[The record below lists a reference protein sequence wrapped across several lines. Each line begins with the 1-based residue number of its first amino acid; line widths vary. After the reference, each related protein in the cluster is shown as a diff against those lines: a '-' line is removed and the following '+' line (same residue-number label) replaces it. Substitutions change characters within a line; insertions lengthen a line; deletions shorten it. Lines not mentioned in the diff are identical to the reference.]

1 VEFLGYF
8 LGGLGLGL
16 GTMSIYH
23 ARVII
28 RLKREGYIEYPV
40 VKPLT
45 AEQSLMLRE
54 D

>member
-1 VEFLGYF
+1 MDLLGYF

-16 GTMSIYH
+16 AIMAIYH

-28 RLKREGYIEYPV
+28 RLKREGYIEYPML
-40 VKPLT
+40 KPPVEDILNV
-45 AEQSLMLRE
+45 RE